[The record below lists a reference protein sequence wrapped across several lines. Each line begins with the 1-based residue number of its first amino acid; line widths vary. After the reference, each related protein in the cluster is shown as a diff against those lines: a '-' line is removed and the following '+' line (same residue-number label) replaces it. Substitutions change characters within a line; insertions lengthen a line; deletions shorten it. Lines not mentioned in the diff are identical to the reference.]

1 MCFSD
6 RYHSYITNIFEYIRE
21 AITALQTSF
30 VSEIWKQK
38 DIRKMTEE
46 YLDWRLGI
54 FGILLIL
61 ALFFN
66 ISFLVLRSTLKKEKS
81 EAIETGIILFIDQVA
96 ATVLVK

>member
-61 ALFFN
+61 VLFFN

-81 EAIETGIILFIDQVA
+81 EAIEIGIILLIDQVA
-96 ATVLVK
+96 AAVFVK

>member
-30 VSEIWKQK
+30 VSEIWKQI
-38 DIRKMTEE
+38 DIRKM
-46 YLDWRLGI
+46 LGI

-66 ISFLVLRSTLKKEKS
+66 ISFLVLRSTLKKGKS
-81 EAIETGIILFIDQVA
+81 EAIETGIILLIDKMA
-96 ATVLVK
+96 AAVFVK